1 MNSQAIIRLAAL
13 TCASYYLIAPTLS
26 LAGAAIQPDAGR
38 TIQEIAPPPEP
49 PKPSIDI
56 KIDTPDIS
64 ESEAGGE
71 KVVIKQVSI
80 EGNSVFDN
88 ETLLALLGE
97 TTGKSYDLAGLKQLA
112 NKITTYYRNQGYPF
126 ARAIIPAQ
134 AMKDGLVKIEVIEG
148 RYNGSIKVFGD
159 DKLVDGGQ
167 KFLNDLKQGDVIE
180 NKKLERAMLILSDQP
195 GFSISPLM
203 SPGDEVGTANLEV
216 NLIREKKY
224 GGEIG
229 LDNFGN
235 RFTGRARAHAN
246 LFANSQFLFGDQFL
260 FNTLYTE
267 EDLWSGALS
276 YSLPIGGS
284 GLRARVG
291 YAHTYYELGKDFKP
305 LDANGTAKVTTAELS
320 YPIIRSQSANISIAA
335 TYQYKKLNDRQDA
348 VNESTNKHS
357 NSLPISLNFDLQDQL
372 WGGGV
377 TYGAMS
383 WTHGDLSLDSTLSA
397 QDRLTAKTEGSFDK
411 FNLDIARIQVLPANF
426 SFYGSL
432 ALQASLDNLDSSE
445 KFGLG
450 GINGVRAYPSG
461 EGFGDEGYLARLELR
476 YAIKQL
482 SPYAFYDAGSV
493 KINHDRF
500 DNSKNRRSISG
511 TGVGLRYDSLHWAV
525 DGSVAW
531 QGAGGDPTSDTKDNN
546 PMYWLGAQYKF

>member
-1 MNSQAIIRLAAL
+1 MNSQRTVRSAFLKLANAFFFLPAL
-13 TCASYYLIAPTLS
+13 AF
-26 LAGAAIQPDAGR
+26 AGGAIQPDAGR
-38 TIQEIAPPPEP
+38 TIQEIAPPPAP
-49 PKPSIDI
+49 PKPIVDI
-56 KIDTPDIS
+56 NIKAPDVSTS
-64 ESEAGGE
+64 ETGGE
-71 KVVIKQVSI
+71 TVIIKNVLI
-80 EGNSVFDN
+80 EGNTVFDN
-88 ETLLALLGE
+88 ETLLNVLGE
-97 TTGKSYDLAGLKQLA
+97 TTDKSYDLAGLKQLA
-112 NKITTYYRNQGYPF
+112 NQITTYYRNQGYPF

-134 AMKDGLVKIEVIEG
+134 AMQDGLVKIEVIEG

-159 DKLVDGGQ
+159 DKLVEGGQ
-167 KFLNDLKQGDVIE
+167 KFLNDLKHGDVIE

-224 GGEIG
+224 GGEVG

-260 FNTLYTE
+260 LNTLYTE

-276 YSLPIGGS
+276 YSIPIGGS

-305 LDANGTAKVTTAELS
+305 LDANGTAKVTSAELS
-320 YPIIRSQSANISIAA
+320 YPILRSQAANLIVAA
-335 TYQYKKLNDRQDA
+335 TYQYKKLNDRQDT
-348 VNESTNKHS
+348 VNVSTNKHS
-357 NSLPISLNFDLQDQL
+357 NSIPITLNFDLQDQI

-377 TYGAMS
+377 TYGAIS

-397 QDRLTAKTEGSFDK
+397 QDRITAKTEGSFDK
-411 FNLDIARIQVLPANF
+411 FNLDIARIQALSGNF

-432 ALQASLDNLDSSE
+432 AAQATLDNLDSSE

-476 YAIKQL
+476 YALKQFT
-482 SPYAFYDAGSV
+482 PYAFYDAGSV
-493 KINHDRF
+493 RINHDRF
-500 DNSKNRRSISG
+500 DTSKNRRSISG
-511 TGVGLRYDSLHWAV
+511 TGLGLRYDSAHWAV
-525 DGSVAW
+525 DSSVAW
-531 QGAGGDPTSDTKDNN
+531 QGAGGDPTSDTKDDN
-546 PMYWLGAQYKF
+546 PMYWLGGHYRF

>member
-1 MNSQAIIRLAAL
+1 MNLQKSIRTALLTLASAVFFL
-13 TCASYYLIAPTLS
+13 PSMAF
-26 LAGAAIQPDAGR
+26 AGGAIQPDAGR
-38 TIQEIAPPPEP
+38 TIQEIAPPPTP
-49 PKPSIDI
+49 PKPSVDI
-56 KIDTPDIS
+56 NIKAPDVS
-64 ESEAGGE
+64 TSEAGGV
-71 KVVIKQVSI
+71 KVVVKKVLI
-80 EGNSVFDN
+80 EGNTVFDN
-88 ETLLALLGE
+88 ETLLNVLGDI
-97 TTGKSYDLAGLKQLA
+97 TGKSYDLAGLKQLA
-112 NKITTYYRNQGYPF
+112 NQITTYYRNQGYPF

-134 AMKDGLVKIEVIEG
+134 AMEDGLVKIEVIEG

-159 DKLVDGGQ
+159 DKLVNGGQ

-216 NLIREKKY
+216 NLIREPKY
-224 GGEIG
+224 GGQIG
-229 LDNFGN
+229 VDNFGN
-235 RFTGRARAHAN
+235 RFTGRARVHAN

-260 FNTLYTE
+260 LNTLYTE

-276 YSLPIGGS
+276 YSLPVGGS
-284 GLRARVG
+284 GLRARLG

-305 LDANGTAKVTTAELS
+305 LDANGTAKITTAELS
-320 YPIIRSQSANISIAA
+320 YPLLRSQAANIIIAA

-348 VNESTNKHS
+348 VNSSTNKHS
-357 NSLPISLNFDLQDQL
+357 NSIPISLNFDLQDQL

-377 TYGAMS
+377 TYGAVS

-397 QDRLTAKTEGSFDK
+397 QDRITAKTEGSFDK
-411 FNLDIARIQVLPANF
+411 FNLDIARIQALPANF

-432 ALQASLDNLDSSE
+432 AAQAALDNLDSSE

-476 YAIKQL
+476 YALKQFT
-482 SPYAFYDAGSV
+482 PYAFYDAGSV
-493 KINHDRF
+493 RINHDRF
-500 DNSKNRRSISG
+500 DTSKNRRSISG
-511 TGVGLRYDSLHWAV
+511 TGLGLRYDSAHWAV

-531 QGAGGDPTSDTKDNN
+531 QGAGGDPTSDTKDHN
-546 PMYWLGAQYKF
+546 PMYWLGGQYKF

>member
-1 MNSQAIIRLAAL
+1 MNQQTLRLAFLTLASAL
-13 TCASYYLIAPTLS
+13 FFAPA
-26 LAGAAIQPDAGR
+26 LAFAGGAIQPDAGR
-38 TIQEIAPPPEP
+38 TIQEIAPPPAL
-49 PKPSIDI
+49 PKPSVDI
-56 KIDTPDIS
+56 NIQAPDVNI
-64 ESEAGGE
+64 SEAGGE
-71 KVVIKQVSI
+71 TVVVKKISI
-80 EGNSVFDN
+80 EGNTVFDN
-88 ETLLALLGE
+88 ETLLTVLGE

-112 NKITTYYRNQGYPF
+112 NQITAYYRSQGYPF

-134 AMKDGLVKIEVIEG
+134 AMLDGLVKIKMIEG

-167 KFLNDLKQGDVIE
+167 KFLNDLKHGDVIE

-216 NLIREKKY
+216 NLIREPKY
-224 GGEIG
+224 GGQIG

-235 RFTGRARAHAN
+235 RFTGRARVHAN
-246 LFANSQFLFGDQFL
+246 LFANSQFSFGDQFL
-260 FNTLYTE
+260 LNTLYTE

-320 YPIIRSQSANISIAA
+320 YPILRSQAANIIIAA

-348 VNESTNKHS
+348 VNASTNKHS
-357 NSLPISLNFDLQDQL
+357 NSIPISLNFDLQDQL

-377 TYGAMS
+377 TYGAIS
-383 WTHGDLSLDSTLSA
+383 WTHGGLNLDSTLSA
-397 QDRLTAKTEGSFDK
+397 QDRITAKTEGSYDK
-411 FNLDIARIQVLPANF
+411 FNLDIARIQALPASF
-426 SFYGSL
+426 SLYGSL
-432 ALQASLDNLDSSE
+432 AAQTSLDNLDSSE

-476 YAIKQL
+476 YALKQF

-493 KINHDRF
+493 RINHDRF
-500 DNSKNRRSISG
+500 DTSKNRRSISG
-511 TGVGLRYDSLHWAV
+511 TGLGLRYDSAHWAV

-531 QGAGGDPTSDTKDNN
+531 QGAGGDPTSDTKDHN
-546 PMYWLGAQYKF
+546 PMYWLGGQYKF

>member
-1 MNSQAIIRLAAL
+1 MNLQNITSIAFVTLACAL
-13 TCASYYLIAPTLS
+13 LTTPFAAY
-26 LAGAAIQPDAGR
+26 AGAATQPDAGR
-38 TIQEIAPPPEP
+38 TIQEIAPPPKL
-49 PKPSIDI
+49 PKPSVDI
-56 KIDTPDIS
+56 NIQAPTVSKS
-64 ESEAGGE
+64 ETGGE
-71 KVVIKQVSI
+71 KVPVEKITIK
-80 EGNSVFDN
+80 GNSVFDT
-88 ETLLALLGE
+88 ETLIAVLGD
-97 TTGKSYDLAGLKQLA
+97 TAGKSYDLAGLKSLA
-112 NKITTYYRNQGYPF
+112 NKITAYYRNKGYPF

-134 AMKDGLVKIEVIEG
+134 AMKDGQVIIEVIEG

-159 DKLVDGGQ
+159 DKLVEGGQ
-167 KFLNDLKQGDVIE
+167 KFLGNLKHGDVIE

-216 NLIREKKY
+216 NLIREPKY
-224 GGEIG
+224 GGEVG

-260 FNTLYTE
+260 LNTLYTE

-284 GLRARVG
+284 GLRGRVG

-305 LDANGTAKVTTAELS
+305 LDANGTAKVTSAELS
-320 YPIIRSQSANISIAA
+320 YPIIRSQAANISIAA

-348 VNESTNKHS
+348 VNASTDKHS
-357 NSLPISLNFDLQDQL
+357 NSIPIRLNFDLLDQL

-377 TYGAMS
+377 TYGAVS

-411 FNLDIARIQVLPANF
+411 FNLDIARIQALPANF
-426 SFYGSL
+426 SFYSSL

-476 YAIKQL
+476 YAIKQF
-482 SPYAFYDAGSV
+482 SPYVFYDAGTV
-493 KINHDRF
+493 KFNHDRF
-500 DNSKNRRSISG
+500 DTSKNRRSISG
-511 TGVGLRYDSLHWAV
+511 TGLGVRFDSAHWGV
-525 DGSVAW
+525 DGSIAW
-531 QGAGGDPTSDTKDNN
+531 QGAGGEPISDTKDKN
-546 PMYWLGAQYKF
+546 PIYWLGAQYKF

>member
-1 MNSQAIIRLAAL
+1 MNPQKSHRPALLTLASAFFFTSAL
-13 TCASYYLIAPTLS
+13 AF
-26 LAGAAIQPDAGR
+26 AGGAIQPDAGR
-38 TIQEIAPPPEP
+38 TIQEIAPPPPP
-49 PKPSIDI
+49 PKPSVDI
-56 KIDTPDIS
+56 NIKAPDVSTSETGGVTVVVKKIL
-64 ESEAGGE
+64 
-71 KVVIKQVSI
+71 I
-80 EGNSVFDN
+80 EGNTVFDN
-88 ETLLALLGE
+88 ETLLNVLGD
-97 TTGKSYDLAGLKQLA
+97 TTGNSYDLAGLKQLA
-112 NKITTYYRNQGYPF
+112 NQITTYYRNQGYPF
-126 ARAIIPAQ
+126 SRAIIPAQ
-134 AMKDGLVKIEVIEG
+134 AMQDGLVKIEVIEG

-203 SPGDEVGTANLEV
+203 SPGDEIGTANLEV
-216 NLIREKKY
+216 NLIREPKY
-224 GGEIG
+224 GGQIG

-235 RFTGRARAHAN
+235 RFTGRARMHAN

-260 FNTLYTE
+260 LNTLYTE

-276 YSLPIGGS
+276 YSLPLGGS

-320 YPIIRSQSANISIAA
+320 YPILRSQAANIIIAA

-348 VNESTNKHS
+348 VNASTNKHS
-357 NSLPISLNFDLQDQL
+357 NSIPISLNFDLQDQL

-377 TYGAMS
+377 TYGAIS

-397 QDRLTAKTEGSFDK
+397 QDRITAKTEGSFDK
-411 FNLDIARIQVLPANF
+411 FNLDIARIQALPGNF
-426 SFYGSL
+426 SFYGLL
-432 ALQASLDNLDSSE
+432 AAQATLDNLDSSE

-476 YAIKQL
+476 YALKQFT
-482 SPYAFYDAGSV
+482 PYAFYDAGSV
-493 KINHDRF
+493 RINHDRF
-500 DNSKNRRSISG
+500 DTSKNRRSISG
-511 TGVGLRYDSLHWAV
+511 TGLGLRYDSTHWAV

-531 QGAGGDPTSDTKDNN
+531 QGAGGDPTSDTKDHN
-546 PMYWLGAQYKF
+546 PMYWLGGQYKF

>member
-1 MNSQAIIRLAAL
+1 MNLQKSIRTALLTLASAVFFL
-13 TCASYYLIAPTLS
+13 PSMAF
-26 LAGAAIQPDAGR
+26 AGGAIQPDAGR
-38 TIQEIAPPPEP
+38 TIQEIAPPPTP
-49 PKPSIDI
+49 PKPSVDI
-56 KIDTPDIS
+56 NIKAPDVS
-64 ESEAGGE
+64 TSEAGGV
-71 KVVIKQVSI
+71 KVVVKKVLI
-80 EGNSVFDN
+80 EGNTVFDN
-88 ETLLALLGE
+88 ETLLNVLGDI
-97 TTGKSYDLAGLKQLA
+97 TGKSYDLAGLKQLA
-112 NKITTYYRNQGYPF
+112 NQITTYYRNQGYPF

-134 AMKDGLVKIEVIEG
+134 AMEDGLVKIEVIEG

-159 DKLVDGGQ
+159 DKLVNGGQ

-216 NLIREKKY
+216 NLIREPKY
-224 GGEIG
+224 GGQIG
-229 LDNFGN
+229 VDNFGN
-235 RFTGRARAHAN
+235 RFTGRARVHAN

-260 FNTLYTE
+260 LNTLYTE

-276 YSLPIGGS
+276 YSLPVGGS

-320 YPIIRSQSANISIAA
+320 YPLLRSQAANIIIAA

-348 VNESTNKHS
+348 VNSSTNKHS
-357 NSLPISLNFDLQDQL
+357 NSIPISLNFDLQDQL

-377 TYGAMS
+377 TYGAVS

-397 QDRLTAKTEGSFDK
+397 QDRITAKTEGSFDK
-411 FNLDIARIQVLPANF
+411 FNLDIARIQALPANF

-432 ALQASLDNLDSSE
+432 AAQAALDNLDSSE

-476 YAIKQL
+476 YALKQFT
-482 SPYAFYDAGSV
+482 PYAFYDAGSV
-493 KINHDRF
+493 RINHDRF
-500 DNSKNRRSISG
+500 DTSKNRRSISG
-511 TGVGLRYDSLHWAV
+511 TGLGLRYDSAHWAV

-531 QGAGGDPTSDTKDNN
+531 QGAGGDPTSDTKDHN
-546 PMYWLGAQYKF
+546 PMYWLGGQYKF

>member
-1 MNSQAIIRLAAL
+1 MNPQKSHRPALLTLASAFFFTSAL
-13 TCASYYLIAPTLS
+13 AF
-26 LAGAAIQPDAGR
+26 AGGAIQPDAGR
-38 TIQEIAPPPEP
+38 TIQEIAPPPTP
-49 PKPSIDI
+49 PKPSVDI
-56 KIDTPDIS
+56 NIKAPDVSTSETGGVTVVVKKIL
-64 ESEAGGE
+64 
-71 KVVIKQVSI
+71 I
-80 EGNSVFDN
+80 EGNTVFDN
-88 ETLLALLGE
+88 ETLLNILGDI
-97 TTGKSYDLAGLKQLA
+97 TGKSYDLAGLKQLA
-112 NKITTYYRNQGYPF
+112 NQITTYYRNQGYPF

-134 AMKDGLVKIEVIEG
+134 AMQDGLVKIEVIEG

-216 NLIREKKY
+216 NLIREPKY
-224 GGEIG
+224 GGQIG
-229 LDNFGN
+229 VDNFGN
-235 RFTGRARAHAN
+235 RFTGRARMHAN

-260 FNTLYTE
+260 LNTLYTE

-276 YSLPIGGS
+276 YSLPLGGS
-284 GLRARVG
+284 GIRARVG

-320 YPIIRSQSANISIAA
+320 YPILRSQAANIIIAA

-348 VNESTNKHS
+348 VNASTNKHS
-357 NSLPISLNFDLQDQL
+357 NSIPISLNFDLQDQL

-377 TYGAMS
+377 TYGAIS
-383 WTHGDLSLDSTLSA
+383 WTHGDLNLDSTLSA
-397 QDRLTAKTEGSFDK
+397 QDRITAKTEGNFDK
-411 FNLDIARIQVLPANF
+411 FNLDIARIQALPASF
-426 SFYGSL
+426 SLYGSL
-432 ALQASLDNLDSSE
+432 AAQATLDNLDSSE

-476 YAIKQL
+476 YALKQF
-482 SPYAFYDAGSV
+482 SPYAFYDAGSIR
-493 KINHDRF
+493 INHDRF
-500 DNSKNRRSISG
+500 DTSKNRRSISG
-511 TGVGLRYDSLHWAV
+511 TGLGLRYDSAHWAV

-546 PMYWLGAQYKF
+546 PMYWLGGQYKF

>member
-1 MNSQAIIRLAAL
+1 MNPQTTDRLALLAL
-13 TCASYYLIAPTLS
+13 ASAFSFSPV
-26 LAGAAIQPDAGR
+26 LAFAGGAIQPDAGR
-38 TIQEIAPPPEP
+38 TIQEIAPPPAL
-49 PKPSIDI
+49 PKPSVDI
-56 KIDTPDIS
+56 NIQAPDVSTSDT
-64 ESEAGGE
+64 GGVTVIVK
-71 KVVIKQVSI
+71 KVLI
-80 EGNSVFDN
+80 EGNTVFDN
-88 ETLLALLGE
+88 ETLLNVLGE

-112 NKITTYYRNQGYPF
+112 NKITTYYRIQGYPF

-134 AMKDGLVKIEVIEG
+134 AMQDGLVKIDVIEG

-167 KFLNDLKQGDVIE
+167 KFLNDLKHGDVIE

-260 FNTLYTE
+260 LNTLYTE

-320 YPIIRSQSANISIAA
+320 YPILRSQAANIIIAA

-348 VNESTNKHS
+348 VNASTNKHS
-357 NSLPISLNFDLQDQL
+357 NSIPISLNFDLQDQL

-377 TYGAMS
+377 TYGAIT
-383 WTHGDLSLDSTLSA
+383 WTHGDLSLDSTLSS
-397 QDRLTAKTEGSFDK
+397 QDRITAKTEGSFDK
-411 FNLDIARIQVLPANF
+411 FNLDIARIQALPANF

-432 ALQASLDNLDSSE
+432 AAQATLDNLDSSE

-476 YAIKQL
+476 YALKQFT
-482 SPYAFYDAGSV
+482 PYAFYDAGTV
-493 KINHDRF
+493 RINHDRF
-500 DNSKNRRSISG
+500 DTGKNRRSISG
-511 TGVGLRYDSLHWAV
+511 TGLGIRYDSAHWAV

-531 QGAGGDPTSDTKDNN
+531 QGAGGDPTSDTKDDN
-546 PMYWLGAQYKF
+546 PMYWLGGQYKF

>member
-1 MNSQAIIRLAAL
+1 MNPQKSLRPALLTLASAFFFTSAL
-13 TCASYYLIAPTLS
+13 AF
-26 LAGAAIQPDAGR
+26 AGGAIQPDAGR
-38 TIQEIAPPPEP
+38 TIQEIAPPPTP
-49 PKPSIDI
+49 PKPSVDI
-56 KIDTPDIS
+56 NIKAPDVSTS
-64 ESEAGGE
+64 ETGGVTVVVK
-71 KVVIKQVSI
+71 KVLI
-80 EGNSVFDN
+80 EGNTVFDN
-88 ETLLALLGE
+88 ETLLNVLGDI
-97 TTGKSYDLAGLKQLA
+97 TGKSYDLAGLKQLA
-112 NKITTYYRNQGYPF
+112 NQITTYYRNQGYPF

-134 AMKDGLVKIEVIEG
+134 AMQDGLVKIEVIEG

-216 NLIREKKY
+216 NLIREPKY
-224 GGEIG
+224 GGQIG

-235 RFTGRARAHAN
+235 RFTGRARMHAN

-260 FNTLYTE
+260 LNTLYTE

-276 YSLPIGGS
+276 YSLPLGGS

-320 YPIIRSQSANISIAA
+320 YPILRSQAANIIIAA

-348 VNESTNKHS
+348 VNASTNKHS
-357 NSLPISLNFDLQDQL
+357 NSIPISLNFDLQDQL

-377 TYGAMS
+377 TYGAIS
-383 WTHGDLSLDSTLSA
+383 WTHGDLNLDSTLST
-397 QDRLTAKTEGSFDK
+397 QDRITAKTEGSFDK
-411 FNLDIARIQVLPANF
+411 FNLDIARIQALPANL

-432 ALQASLDNLDSSE
+432 AAQATLDNLDSSE

-476 YAIKQL
+476 YALKQFT
-482 SPYAFYDAGSV
+482 PYAFYDAGSV
-493 KINHDRF
+493 RINHDRF
-500 DNSKNRRSISG
+500 DTSKNRRSISG
-511 TGVGLRYDSLHWAV
+511 TGLGLRYDSAHWAV

-531 QGAGGDPTSDTKDNN
+531 QGAGGDPTSDTKDHN
-546 PMYWLGAQYKF
+546 PMYWLGGQYKF

>member
-1 MNSQAIIRLAAL
+1 MNPQKSLRPALLTLASAFFFTSAL
-13 TCASYYLIAPTLS
+13 AF
-26 LAGAAIQPDAGR
+26 AGGAIQPDAGR
-38 TIQEIAPPPEP
+38 TIQEIAPPPTP
-49 PKPSIDI
+49 PKPSVDI
-56 KIDTPDIS
+56 NIKAPDVSTS
-64 ESEAGGE
+64 ETGGVTVVVK
-71 KVVIKQVSI
+71 KVLI
-80 EGNSVFDN
+80 EGNTVFDN
-88 ETLLALLGE
+88 ETLLNVLGDI
-97 TTGKSYDLAGLKQLA
+97 TGKSYDLAGLKQLA
-112 NKITTYYRNQGYPF
+112 NQITTYYRNQGYPF

-134 AMKDGLVKIEVIEG
+134 AMQDGLVKIEVIEG

-216 NLIREKKY
+216 NLIREPKY
-224 GGEIG
+224 GGQIG

-235 RFTGRARAHAN
+235 RFTGRARMHAN
-246 LFANSQFLFGDQFL
+246 LFANSQFLFGDQL
-260 FNTLYTE
+260 LLNTLYTE

-320 YPIIRSQSANISIAA
+320 YPILRSQAANIIIAA

-348 VNESTNKHS
+348 VNASTNKHS
-357 NSLPISLNFDLQDQL
+357 NSIPISLNFDLQDQL

-377 TYGAMS
+377 TYGAIS
-383 WTHGDLSLDSTLSA
+383 WTHGDLNLDSTLST
-397 QDRLTAKTEGSFDK
+397 QDRITAKTEGSFDK
-411 FNLDIARIQVLPANF
+411 FNLDIARIQALPANF

-432 ALQASLDNLDSSE
+432 AAQATLDNLDSSE

-476 YAIKQL
+476 YALKQFT
-482 SPYAFYDAGSV
+482 PYAFYDAGSV
-493 KINHDRF
+493 RINHDRF
-500 DNSKNRRSISG
+500 DTSKNRRSISG
-511 TGVGLRYDSLHWAV
+511 TGLGLRYDSAHWAV

-531 QGAGGDPTSDTKDNN
+531 QGAGGDPTSDTKDHN
-546 PMYWLGAQYKF
+546 PMYWLGGQYKF